1 MSSGSISWVTAIVSA
16 VSGALSSKLFWVGCG
31 VGVLLAAGVC
41 VVATRRRYR
50 ASSMTVSLPFGLGS
64 VTYETSS
71 DDRMIAW
78 KMYVQL
84 KTRKAA
90 LPFDEPHDVVADVHS
105 SLYELF
111 PVARELLSGMHLDDI
126 ARPKGVAE
134 LILRTLN
141 GGLRPYL
148 TRWNACYRRWWEQQ
162 IKDNTQDDKTPQ
174 QLQQQYPQYKELVED
189 LKRTNTGL
197 SKFADELLAIARAD
211 RPEPTQVQPIP
222 APPTVSEESGQVDIM
237 GGHGV
242 ELPTTPYDSV
252 TSVAQKNPVQEGSA

>member
-1 MSSGSISWVTAIVSA
+1 M
-16 VSGALSSKLFWVGCG
+16 
-31 VGVLLAAGVC
+31 GVLLAAGVC

-50 ASSMTVSLPFGLGS
+50 ASSMTISLPFGLGS

-90 LPFDEPHDVVADVHS
+90 LPFDEAHDVVADVYS

-111 PVARELLSGMHLDDI
+111 PVARELLSGMRLDDI

-134 LILRTLN
+134 VILRTLN
-141 GGLRPYL
+141 YGLRPHL
-148 TRWNACYRRWWEQQ
+148 THWNACYRWWWEKQ
-162 IKDNTQDDKTPQ
+162 IEARIHDGKTPQ
-174 QLQQQYPQYKELVED
+174 QIQQEYPQYKELVND
-189 LKRTNTGL
+189 LKQTNTEL
-197 SKFADELLAIARAD
+197 LRFSDELLAIVRAD
-211 RPEPTQVQPIP
+211 RPQPTQVQPIP
-222 APPTVSEESGQVDIM
+222 APPTVSGESEQANTVD
-237 GGHGV
+237 GHAV

-252 TSVAQKNPVQEGSA
+252 ASVTQKNPVQEDSA